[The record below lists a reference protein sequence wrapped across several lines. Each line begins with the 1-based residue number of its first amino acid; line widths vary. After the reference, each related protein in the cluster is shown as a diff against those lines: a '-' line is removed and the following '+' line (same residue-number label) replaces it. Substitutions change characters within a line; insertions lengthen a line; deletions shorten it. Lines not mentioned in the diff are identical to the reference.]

1 MENETVVLQAIALY
15 NKCELQELALKS
27 FVLHSDRSETLLIGL
42 ILQNITWVYGF
53 MVDVFLDNVLSI
65 PLASDWLMH

>member
-15 NKCELQELALKS
+15 NKCELQEALKS

-42 ILQNITWVYGF
+42 ILQNITWVSMVYG
-53 MVDVFLDNVLSI
+53 
-65 PLASDWLMH
+65 